1 VTELWKQIEQFTAN
15 KEYYGQEIFQIL
27 IDAVDA
33 LLQRMQREIDENKNH
48 LEAIDFLEL
57 QINSSVYATQT
68 MDHLVTNEAQWNQL
82 INVSTIYTT

>member
-1 VTELWKQIEQFTAN
+1 MTDLWIQIEQFTAN

-33 LLQRMQREIDENKNH
+33 LLQRMQREIDENKNG
-48 LEAIDFLEL
+48 LEPIDFLQL
-57 QINSSVYATQT
+57 QINSSFYATQT

-82 INVSTIYTT
+82 INVNIRLEF